1 MQAKEEYDESW
12 YEGDVRAFLDGVSAI
27 LAPWSPIATKAL
39 LLKGSDRE
47 ARPDVSDGEQNG
59 GFQTALSR
67 CRGFQST
74 TSWLC
79 RSKEIHVKPQN
90 VCSSFRG
97 GEAKGPQFQG
107 LGSIFSQVVY
117 FGLAQNAVIFF
128 TLLACDCAFL
138 DGLEAVVA
146 VCVGEAVGFGGTSG
160 LVVVFKE
167 DGTSLEDNVLEACEE
182 LEDEAVDDGEASE
195 GAARV
200 KT

>member
-1 MQAKEEYDESW
+1 MFLMESKTA
-12 YEGDVRAFLDGVSAI
+12 GSKLRSAAVGVSNLPLHGCAEVRKFTSN
-27 LAPWSPIATKAL
+27 LRTCAPLFGVERQK
-39 LLKGSDRE
+39 DR
-47 ARPDVSDGEQNG
+47 S
-59 GFQTALSR
+59 
-67 CRGFQST
+67 
-74 TSWLC
+74 
-79 RSKEIHVKPQN
+79 
-90 VCSSFRG
+90 
-97 GEAKGPQFQG
+97 FQG

-138 DGLEAVVA
+138 DGLETVVA

-182 LEDEAVDDGEASE
+182 LEAVDDGEASE

-200 KT
+200 KI